1 MLQERVYKMRIED
14 IHELQEHTAD
24 QWAKLDQRFVDKAT
38 GEWQKRLQACVVAKG
53 QFEYKM

>member
-1 MLQERVYKMRIED
+1 MRIED

-38 GEWQKRLQACVVAKG
+38 EEWQKRLQACVVAKG